1 MTIVGHVVKEH
12 LAWRDQIGRLAITD
26 IRKTYSGAALG
37 WAWAI
42 IKPTITIFI
51 YWFAFSSGLRGR
63 AGIDGYPFFLWML
76 AGIIPWFYI
85 SEMLHQGTDAMR
97 RYKHLITK
105 MKFPV
110 STIPTFVSISKFIVH
125 LALMVIVF
133 ILFAVMG
140 RLEASVYFVQLPLYM
155 LMMFVLCT
163 GWSLFGSV
171 IAAISKDFSN
181 LVKSFSMAFFWMGG
195 VMFSIDKISV
205 GWMKTIIKL
214 NPVCFTAEGY
224 RNCFIYHRWF
234 FESPRWLAVYLLE
247 MIIMWILAFWAFKK
261 LRKDMPDVL

>member
-110 STIPTFVSISKFIVH
+110 SVLPATVVFTKLFDHFCLMIILTVLLAFGGYYPSLHWLGLVYYCFCAIVFGISLSLTTSVLNMLARDMRKLV
-125 LALMVIVF
+125 LALM
-133 ILFAVMG
+133 
-140 RLEASVYFVQLPLYM
+140 RLLLYM
-155 LMMFVLCT
+155 TPILWNIKTLPGYLQRIMLTNPIYYIVQGYRDCFFYHKGFMFYKYSMVTFWVITIFLFV
-163 GWSLFGSV
+163 FGSTMMYKFKAKFV
-171 IAAISKDFSN
+171 DF
-181 LVKSFSMAFFWMGG
+181 
-195 VMFSIDKISV
+195 I
-205 GWMKTIIKL
+205 
-214 NPVCFTAEGY
+214 
-224 RNCFIYHRWF
+224 
-234 FESPRWLAVYLLE
+234 
-247 MIIMWILAFWAFKK
+247 
-261 LRKDMPDVL
+261 